1 MANSKEAK
9 ARIKINKLL
18 EESGWRFF
26 DTKKGQANIQLE
38 PNVKIT
44 QKDIDA
50 FGEDFETTKNGYI
63 DFLLLDEKGFP
74 LVILEAKKGE
84 KDPLDGKEQAR
95 RYAKNENARFVIL
108 SNGNLHYFWDL
119 ERGDPEIITEFPTQ
133 ESLTHRLD
141 FKPDNK
147 RLADEEVSDDYIAFT
162 QNPNF
167 KDDLRY
173 QDEETRIKY
182 LWDEGLR
189 ILRPYQL
196 KSIHAL
202 QKSAESGNDR
212 FLFEMATG
220 TGKTLIS
227 AAIIKLFLRTG
238 NAKRILFLV
247 DRLELE
253 DQAQKN
259 FVQYLSNDFHSVVYK
274 QNRDDWKKADIVV
287 STVQSLS
294 AQDKYKKLFSPT
306 DFDLVIAD
314 ESHRAIGGNSR
325 AVFEYF
331 IGYKLGL
338 TATPKD
344 YLKNVDP
351 QKLSAKDPRAWERRQ
366 LLDTYT
372 TFGCPNGDPTFRYS
386 LLDGVKDGF
395 LINPIVSDARTDIT
409 AELLSEK
416 GYAVMVENEE
426 GEESEETFFQR
437 DFERKFFSEKTNRVF
452 CQTFLENALKDPI
465 SGEIGKSIIFCVSQ
479 KHASKVTQM
488 LNKMASQ
495 LWPDKYNSDFAVQI
509 TSNITDSQQFTIN
522 FANNNLNGHTKFLEN
537 YKSSKTRVCVTVGMM
552 TTGYDCQD
560 ILNLAFMRP
569 LFSPTDFI
577 QIKGRGT
584 RKFVFEYTD
593 EYNEKHKHEKENF
606 KLFDFFANCEYFEEK
621 FDYDEILKLPVK
633 QKGTG
638 GEGPV
643 GVDIDEI
650 EVFNPDKVKIL
661 TDIDQKSKEE
671 RSNKFIVAIST
682 IGAILFGIGAI
693 MFVASN
699 WREIPDLMKVLILLG
714 STFGAYYLGY
724 LFKYDKKNL
733 PKVGISLFFLG
744 ALLFGAS
751 IFLIAQ
757 IYHINANAHSLVLIW
772 LIGVLP
778 LIYAFRSEPIAA
790 LSSLLFFI
798 WIGLFIFRG
807 GRFNESMFLSFPVI
821 YLSAGILLFS
831 IGGLHYLEPQLAK
844 IARIFRIAGIKI
856 AILSLFLLTF
866 KFFSGYINNWLNNAR
881 ALEEM
886 SSQLMIGIVLFSVL
900 AFFGLVINLL
910 FNPSQSKT
918 NSFESG
924 AALGLL
930 SFTLLFFFF
939 PTESSIYTVIYN
951 LLFAG
956 LTLFLIYIGYQKS
969 DIKIVNTGVF
979 WLSVFI
985 LAKYFDFFWD
995 LIGRSLFFIIGGLI
1009 LVLGGIAMER
1019 KRKQIKEDF
1028 TKLNA

>member
-26 DTKKGQANIQLE
+26 DTEEGQANIQLE

-44 QKDIDA
+44 QQQIDA
-50 FGEDFETTKNGYI
+50 FGEDFETTKNGFI

-147 RLADEEVSDDYIAFT
+147 RLADEEVNDDYIALT

-167 KDDLRY
+167 KDDPRY
-173 QDEETRIKY
+173 QEEETRIKY

-189 ILRPYQL
+189 ILRSYQL

-202 QKSAESGNDR
+202 QKSAENGNDR

-259 FVQYLSNDFHSVVYK
+259 FVQYLSNDFQSVIYK

-306 DFDLVIAD
+306 DFDLVVAD

-395 LINPIVSDARTDIT
+395 LINPIVADARTDIT

-416 GYAVMVENEE
+416 GYAVMVENED
-426 GEESEETFFQR
+426 GEEAEETFFQR
-437 DFERKFFSEKTNRVF
+437 DFEKKFFSEKTNRVF

-488 LNKMASQ
+488 LNKVASQ
-495 LWPDKYNSDFAVQI
+495 LWSDKYNSDFAVQI

-569 LFSPTDFI
+569 IFSPTDFI

-593 EYNEKHKHEKENF
+593 EYGEKHKHEKENF

-638 GEGPV
+638 TEGPI

-650 EVFNPDKVKIL
+650 EVFDPDKVKTL
-661 TDIDQKSKEE
+661 TEKPVGIEGMKVDRKLFEKAQEELQEDEEVKTAVENEQWDKAVNIVRKKYEDKPKLFLNLEKIRKSENLDRRLTWQEFLSRIFGFIDKFEGKDELLEE
-671 RSNKFIVAIST
+671 ECEKFISIHKPESKYVPYIKSYLKAYVGDEDFRNIINTGGDLHHCPAFSFEEYRKLN
-682 IGAILFGIGAI
+682 G
-693 MFVASN
+693 
-699 WREIPDLMKVLILLG
+699 WREKVP
-714 STFGAYYLGY
+714 AYAKDY
-724 LFKYDKKNL
+724 
-733 PKVGISLFFLG
+733 IS
-744 ALLFGAS
+744 
-751 IFLIAQ
+751 
-757 IYHINANAHSLVLIW
+757 
-772 LIGVLP
+772 
-778 LIYAFRSEPIAA
+778 
-790 LSSLLFFI
+790 
-798 WIGLFIFRG
+798 
-807 GRFNESMFLSFPVI
+807 FN
-821 YLSAGILLFS
+821 
-831 IGGLHYLEPQLAK
+831 
-844 IARIFRIAGIKI
+844 
-856 AILSLFLLTF
+856 T
-866 KFFSGYINNWLNNAR
+866 
-881 ALEEM
+881 
-886 SSQLMIGIVLFSVL
+886 
-900 AFFGLVINLL
+900 
-910 FNPSQSKT
+910 
-918 NSFESG
+918 
-924 AALGLL
+924 
-930 SFTLLFFFF
+930 
-939 PTESSIYTVIYN
+939 YT
-951 LLFAG
+951 
-956 LTLFLIYIGYQKS
+956 K
-969 DIKIVNTGVF
+969 
-979 WLSVFI
+979 
-985 LAKYFDFFWD
+985 
-995 LIGRSLFFIIGGLI
+995 
-1009 LVLGGIAMER
+1009 
-1019 KRKQIKEDF
+1019 
-1028 TKLNA
+1028 